1 MKRKYATGLKLTEV
15 FLKLQTKHGNT
26 NVCNLKCDKGYK
38 VEGESFIECD
48 DIESD
53 DEDVQRWIPDPKK
66 SHCVIDV
73 GSDYNDFSIC
83 SPPKKL
89 PLGDWKMSSDSSS
102 ALLTCPNGFV
112 TPGEVVIVFFL
123 R

>member
-1 MKRKYATGLKLTEV
+1 MRTKYVTGIKLTNV

-66 SHCVIDV
+66 SHCVIDR

-102 ALLTCPNGFV
+102 ALLTCPTGFV
-112 TPGEVVIVFFL
+112 TPGEVVIDFL